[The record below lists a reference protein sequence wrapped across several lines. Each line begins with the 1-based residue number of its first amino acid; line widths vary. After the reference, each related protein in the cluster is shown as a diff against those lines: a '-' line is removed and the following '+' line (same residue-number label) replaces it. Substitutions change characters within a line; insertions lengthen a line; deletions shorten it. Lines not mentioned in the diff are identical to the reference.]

1 MFNRCFNGAQTT
13 IGCSF
18 AGFNTNYLMDI
29 YLLIL
34 LGTAIFCGFFVQTV
48 VGFAG
53 SLIALPILLI
63 GLKLPDA
70 IAYISIFYLLSSG
83 FLVYKEWKNIDRNV
97 IMKLGWASAIGVII
111 GIAVLT
117 FSKPI
122 ILKRALGVF
131 ILLYVA
137 YVTLGKKDLKLN
149 TTGNMIFGILGG
161 FFAGVF
167 STGGPLYVI
176 AVKNTV
182 VEARIFRATMIGVLA
197 LVTAIRIP
205 TLAISG
211 ILNTGH
217 IKMSL
222 LILPIFFLAQ
232 FLGGHLFLKI
242 NEQLFKKVLLGLLC
256 LSGTALIF

>member
-1 MFNRCFNGAQTT
+1 MEPE
-13 IGCSF
+13 
-18 AGFNTNYLMDI
+18 
-29 YLLIL
+29 LLIL

-70 IAYISIFYLLSSG
+70 IAYISIFYFFSSS

-97 IMKLGWASAIGVII
+97 IMRLGWASAIGVIV
-111 GIAVLT
+111 GIVVLT
-117 FSKPI
+117 YSKPI
-122 ILKRALGVF
+122 VLKKALGVF
-131 ILLYVA
+131 ILLYVV
-137 YVTLGKKDLKLN
+137 YVMVGKTDLKLGNKGN
-149 TTGNMIFGILGG
+149 TIFGVLGG

-182 VEARIFRATMIGVLA
+182 EEARIFRATMIGVLA
-197 LVTAIRIP
+197 LVTAVRVP
-205 TLAISG
+205 SLAIGGVLTSS
-211 ILNTGH
+211 H

-222 LILPIFFLAQ
+222 LILPVFFLAQ

>member
-1 MFNRCFNGAQTT
+1 MY
-13 IGCSF
+13 SE
-18 AGFNTNYLMDI
+18 
-29 YLLIL
+29 LLIL

-70 IAYISIFYLLSSG
+70 IAYISIFYFFSSAS
-83 FLVYKEWKNIDRNV
+83 LVYKEWKNIDRAV
-97 IMKLGWASAIGVII
+97 IMRLGWASAIGVII

-117 FSKPI
+117 YSKPI
-122 ILKRALGVF
+122 ILKKALGVF
-131 ILLYVA
+131 ILLYVV
-137 YVTLGKKDLKLN
+137 YMIFGKTNLKLDKKGS
-149 TTGNMIFGILGG
+149 TIFGILGG

-176 AVKNTV
+176 AVKNAV
-182 VEARIFRATMIGVLA
+182 EEARIFRATMIGVLA
-197 LVTAIRIP
+197 VVTAVRIP
-205 TLAISG
+205 SLAIG
-211 ILNTGH
+211 GVLNAIH
-217 IKMSL
+217 IKTSL